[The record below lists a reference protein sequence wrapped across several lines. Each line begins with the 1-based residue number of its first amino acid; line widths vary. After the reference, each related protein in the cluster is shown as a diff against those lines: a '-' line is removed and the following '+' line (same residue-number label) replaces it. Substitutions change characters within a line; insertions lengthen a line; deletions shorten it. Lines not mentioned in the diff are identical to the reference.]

1 MMRHKKSFGGEL
13 LGWGKTLVFAFA
25 AALAI
30 NNLLIVNARIPSG
43 SMESTIMTGD
53 RVIANRLAY
62 LNGPPG
68 RLQVVVFRVP
78 DDEGRLFVKR
88 IIGLPGETVEI
99 KAGQVY
105 IDGSPLAEGSYL
117 RERPVG
123 EYGPFTVPAYHY
135 FMLGD
140 NRNASHDS
148 KDWRKPYVAENKI
161 LGEVMFGYY
170 PRLKALK

>member
-1 MMRHKKSFGGEL
+1 MQKRKSLGGEL
-13 LGWGKTLVFAFA
+13 LGWGKTLAFAFA

-30 NNLLIVNARIPSG
+30 NNILIVNARVPSG

-62 LNGPPG
+62 LNHSPE
-68 RLQVVVFRVP
+68 RFQVVVFRFP
-78 DDEGRLFVKR
+78 DDESRLFVKR
-88 IIGLPGETVEI
+88 VIGLPGETVEI
-99 KAGQVY
+99 KSGKVY
-105 IDGSPLAEGSYL
+105 IDGAPLEEGAYL
-117 RERPVG
+117 TEQPKG
-123 EYGPFTVPAYHY
+123 DYGPFTVPAYNY

-148 KDWRKPYVAENKI
+148 KDWRDKFVAENKI

-170 PRLKALK
+170 PRFKALK

>member
-1 MMRHKKSFGGEL
+1 MGEL
-13 LGWGKTLVFAFA
+13 LDWGKTLAFAFA
-25 AALAI
+25 AALVI
-30 NNLLIVNARIPSG
+30 NNVLIVNARVPSG

-53 RVIANRLAY
+53 RVVANRLAY
-62 LNGPPG
+62 LNSSPK
-68 RLQVVVFRVP
+68 RFQVVVFRYP
-78 DDEGRLFVKR
+78 DDETRLFVKR
-88 IIGLPGETVEI
+88 VIGLPGETVEI

-105 IDGSPLAEGSYL
+105 IDGLALAEGDYL
-117 RERPVG
+117 VEQPTG
-123 EYGPFTVPAYHY
+123 NFGPFTVPAYHY

-148 KDWRKPYVAENKI
+148 KDWRRPYVAENKI